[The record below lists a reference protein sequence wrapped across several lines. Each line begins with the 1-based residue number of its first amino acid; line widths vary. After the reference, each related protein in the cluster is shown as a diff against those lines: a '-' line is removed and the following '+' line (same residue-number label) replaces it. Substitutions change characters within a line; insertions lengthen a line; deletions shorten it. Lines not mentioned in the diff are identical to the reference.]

1 MMKVFR
7 DLFFRGDSERLLATM
22 EEVERQLADGWSRDA
37 ETEGNLRTMALRG
50 EPTYCFA
57 CEQREHRPA
66 AVVFV
71 TQKEPGLFYVPN
83 VVPRDRRELSHDEYN
98 EILAEFCNRFV
109 RPAADRTGVRI
120 ELTDTQADLGSWLSP
135 TAAQKLRTFSAAANR
150 STGSSHP
157 CDQDRWMDF
166 IVASHRDGSR
176 LDAHT
181 LRRWLIEVEN
191 WPAEVAQRL
200 ALEYEF
206 GREVLAFSEGRRR
219 SA

>member
-1 MMKVFR
+1 MKVFR
-7 DLFFRGDSERLLATM
+7 DLFLRGDPERLVAM
-22 EEVERQLADGWSRDA
+22 MNEVEHRLSDGWSRDT
-37 ETEGNLRTMALRG
+37 ETERNLRAMAVRG

-66 AVVFV
+66 AVVSI

-83 VVPRDRRELSHDEYN
+83 IVPKDRRELSHDEYN
-98 EILAEFCNRFV
+98 EILAEFCDRFL
-109 RPAADRTGVRI
+109 RPAADQSSVQV
-120 ELTDTQADLGSWLSP
+120 ELTDTQADLSSWLSP
-135 TAAQKLRTFSAAANR
+135 AAAQKLRAFSATVDRN
-150 STGSSHP
+150 TGASQP
-157 CDQDRWMDF
+157 CDHDRWMDF
-166 IVASHRDGSR
+166 IVATHHEGSQ
-176 LDAHT
+176 LGTHT

-191 WPAEVAQRL
+191 WPPEVAQRL

>member
-1 MMKVFR
+1 MKVFR
-7 DLFFRGDSERLLATM
+7 DLFLRGDPELLLAAM
-22 EEVERQLADGWSRDA
+22 AEVERHLADGWSRDA
-37 ETEGNLRTMALRG
+37 EAEGNLRAMALRG

-57 CEQREHRPA
+57 CERREHRPA

-83 VVPRDRRELSHDEYN
+83 VIPRDQRELSHDKYN
-98 EILAEFCNRFV
+98 GILSEFCDRFV
-109 RPAADRTGVRI
+109 RPAADHTGIRV

-135 TAAQKLRTFSAAANR
+135 VAAQKLRMFSVAANR

-157 CDQDRWMDF
+157 SDQDRWMDF
-166 IVASHRDGSR
+166 VVATHRDGSR

-181 LRRWLIEVEN
+181 LRRWLTEVEN
-191 WPAEVAQRL
+191 WPPEVAERL

>member
-1 MMKVFR
+1 MKVFR
-7 DLFFRGDSERLLATM
+7 DLFLRGDPERLLAAM
-22 EEVERQLADGWSRDA
+22 AEVERHLADGWSRDA
-37 ETEGNLRTMALRG
+37 EAEGNLRAMALRG

-57 CEQREHRPA
+57 CELREHRPT

-71 TQKEPGLFYVPN
+71 TQKERGLFYVPN
-83 VVPRDRRELSHDEYN
+83 IVPQDRRELSHDEYN
-98 EILAEFCNRFV
+98 AILTEFCERFV
-109 RPAADRTGVRI
+109 RPAADRTGVQV
-120 ELTDTQADLGSWLSP
+120 ELTDTQADLSSWLSL
-135 TAAQKLRTFSAAANR
+135 TAAQKLRAFSASADRN
-150 STGSSHP
+150 TGASQP
-157 CDQDRWMDF
+157 CDHDRWMDF
-166 IVASHRDGSR
+166 IVAAHSDGSR

-191 WPAEVAQRL
+191 WPPELAQRL

>member
-1 MMKVFR
+1 MKVFR
-7 DLFFRGDSERLLATM
+7 DLFLRGDTERLLATM
-22 EEVERQLADGWSRDA
+22 EEVKRQLTDGWSHDA
-37 ETEGNLRTMALRG
+37 GAEGNLRAMALRG
-50 EPTYCFA
+50 EPTYCFT

-66 AVVFV
+66 TIVFI

-83 VVPRDRRELSHDEYN
+83 IISKDRRELSHDEYN

-109 RPAADRTGVRI
+109 RPAAGRTGVQV
-120 ELTDTQADLGSWLSP
+120 ELTDTQADLSSWLSS
-135 TAAQKLRTFSAAANR
+135 AATQKLQAFSAAADR
-150 STGSSHP
+150 STGASQP
-157 CDQDRWMDF
+157 CDHDRWMDF
-166 IVASHRDGSR
+166 IVAAYHDGSQ

-191 WPAEVAQRL
+191 WPPEVAQRL

-206 GREVLAFSEGRRR
+206 GKEVLAFSEGRRR